1 MPEESTNKR
10 PIDDVPNDDEE
21 SSSDDDM
28 MGPVLPDSLKKD
40 SSAVTSSRKRK
51 KLARERTAN
60 RELFLAKLPNFEQYN
75 QSFMHKDNVTV
86 VAVHQPFKSMTSMS
100 HGFVVTGSKDGRIK
114 FWKKTK
120 TPGGIEFVKEFVV
133 ASRGSAAVK
142 QCTFSLDGRYLAVTT
157 MPNDE
162 VSGSEGALAL
172 RTIKIFDVPGFDMI
186 GIIELDY
193 VPGVICFQK
202 DNLLAVSNDA
212 KIHVYDTDG
221 ELQSSI
227 PALHKKPIRSIV
239 YNPIY
244 DCSVSVDDTGMI
256 EYWQYQP
263 FNKASPT
270 KAPSHS
276 PFFQLKSATNLYD
289 FRKSKTKKPVS
300 LNVSPDGKTL
310 SVVSFP
316 DRKITLIHFTSGKI
330 TREYDENLDTLSD
343 VHRLAMA
350 GDVST
355 AAAEESEKEKP
366 VKPFIDD
373 IEFGRRLVIDKELEN
388 NVNLLPSLNTIFDES
403 SNLLIYAS
411 VVGIKIVHIASNKCV
426 RTLGTTDSLRFTN
439 LALFQGTSTGVAE
452 QNKLTVEMASS
463 DNKLIEQSLLS
474 DSVLFAASFGK
485 PRFYMFTQKSQAD
498 IDAFNK
504 ADRDVYNEQ
513 PANAKK
519 SLRADASEKDK
530 KPDALA
536 VRSVTLHTTLGDI
549 VLSLYPQHAPLAVEN
564 FVTLCKRGFYNG
576 TIFHRVIKKFMIQG
590 GDPEGDGTGGE
601 SVWGGT
607 FKDEFSPYLRHDRP
621 FTLSMA
627 NRGPGTNGSQFFI
640 TCAPTPWLN
649 DKHTV
654 FGRVLSGQEVVKD
667 IENLKTEGK
676 TDRPVEPPEIVS
688 TTVTA

>member
-1 MPEESTNKR
+1 MSEESTSKR
-10 PIDDVPNDDEE
+10 SIETVPNDSDE
-21 SSSDDDM
+21 SSSDDDI
-28 MGPVLPDSLKKD
+28 MGPTLPGTSTITSNLPPKK
-40 SSAVTSSRKRK
+40 K
-51 KLARERTAN
+51 KLRRDRTAN
-60 RELFLAKLPNFEQYN
+60 RELFLSKLPNFEQYN
-75 QSFMHKDNVTV
+75 QSFMHKDIVTV
-86 VAVHQPFKSMTSMS
+86 VAVHQPFQGITSKS

-133 ASRGSAAVK
+133 ASHGSAAVK
-142 QCTFSLDGRYLAVTT
+142 QCAFSLDGRYLAVTT

-193 VPGVICFQK
+193 VPGVVCFLK
-202 DNLLAVSNDA
+202 ENLLAVSYNE

-221 ELQSSI
+221 ELKSSI
-227 PALHKKPIRSIV
+227 PALHKKPIRSVV
-239 YNPIY
+239 YNPVY
-244 DCSVSVDDTGMI
+244 DCSVSVDESGMI
-256 EYWQYQP
+256 EYWQYQSS
-263 FNKASPT
+263 NKASPI

-300 LNVSPDGKTL
+300 LNISPDGKTL
-310 SVVSFP
+310 SIVSFP
-316 DRKITLIHFTSGKI
+316 DRKISLIHFTSGKI

-343 VHRLAMA
+343 VHRLTMA

-355 AAAEESEKEKP
+355 VTSEKSESEKP
-366 VKPFIDD
+366 VKPFMDD

-388 NVNLLPSLNTIFDES
+388 STYLLPSLNTIFDES

-426 RTLGTTDSLRFTN
+426 KTLGTTDNLRFTN
-439 LALFQGTSTGVAE
+439 LALFQGTSTGVVE
-452 QNKLTVEMASS
+452 QNKLTVEIAASE
-463 DNKLIEQSLLS
+463 NKLVEQSLQS

-485 PRFYMFTQKSQAD
+485 QRFYMFTQKSQAD
-498 IDAFNK
+498 IDTFNK
-504 ADRDVYNEQ
+504 TDRDVYNEQ
-513 PANAKK
+513 PVNAKK
-519 SLRADASEKDK
+519 SLRADASKNDK

-601 SVWGGT
+601 SIWGGT
-607 FKDEFSPYLRHDRP
+607 FKDEISPYLRHDRP

-654 FGRVLSGQEVVKD
+654 FGRVLSGQEVIKD

-676 TDRPVEPPEIVS
+676 SDRPVDPPEIVS
-688 TTVTA
+688 TTVTG